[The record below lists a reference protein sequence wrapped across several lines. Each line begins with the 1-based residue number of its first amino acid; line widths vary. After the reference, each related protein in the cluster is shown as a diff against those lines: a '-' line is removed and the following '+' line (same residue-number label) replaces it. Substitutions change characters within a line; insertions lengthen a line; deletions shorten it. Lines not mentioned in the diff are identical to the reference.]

1 MPATTFPEYV
11 QYMTD
16 LLNQVVAMGETVLS
30 AFQVDQ
36 RSAVRGLIAGI
47 LQFGDGSELYFREYI
62 DMTLTEPK
70 IMYAYHYQD
79 ADRNLIFRY
88 DNAAPKPVLPQPA
101 HKHTPLGIEASPV
114 PTLAEVLDL
123 MCGRHKRLST
133 KA

>member
-11 QYMTD
+11 QRMTD
-16 LLNQVVAMGETVLS
+16 LLNQVVATGETVLS

-47 LQFGDGSELYFREYI
+47 LQFGNGSELHFREYI
-62 DMTLTEPK
+62 DMTRAEPK
-70 IMYAYHYQD
+70 IMYAYHCQD

-88 DNAAPKPVLPQPA
+88 DNATHKPALAQPE

-114 PTLAEVLDL
+114 PTLAEVLDQIL
-123 MCGRHKRLST
+123 R
-133 KA
+133 